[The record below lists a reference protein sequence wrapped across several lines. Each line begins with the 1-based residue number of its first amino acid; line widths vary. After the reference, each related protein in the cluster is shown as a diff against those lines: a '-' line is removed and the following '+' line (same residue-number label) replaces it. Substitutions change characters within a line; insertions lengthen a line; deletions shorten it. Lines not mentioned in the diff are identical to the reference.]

1 MKTDKISF
9 PSVNGK
15 IDSNLVRAMEALPSY
30 SYATKPCVSGI
41 ECYMT
46 KRDVIVYP
54 SWLEATLFCVKQS
67 YMADYGEH
75 LAFTSFRIGRFSY
88 KFLKRNPFNRY
99 DAKYGK

>member
-67 YMADYGEH
+67 KKN
-75 LAFTSFRIGRFSY
+75 SFRRLVLFGNGSSDFA
-88 KFLKRNPFNRY
+88 LDNT
-99 DAKYGK
+99 